1 MWVDIDVDTTPP
13 VTQLDSAGG
22 VLNLATSA
30 EVLAPSFGFHVTDSN
45 SLGTNVDTV
54 TCAWGPAATS
64 PAFRP
69 CGGSDGSDSFSP
81 GRLPARHRVYRLQ
94 LRGTDDFGRTTTA
107 SGVYDPIPCA
117 LTVRRPARISALL
130 SSGIATHVN
139 CDTTRHAAVAV
150 FAFMV
155 NGDRS
160 ASPRG
165 AVAENPILGIYRI
178 SGATNTFTA
187 SRRLRLS
194 GAARSALRHARSVG
208 LVVAAGAPDKVS
220 TGFAD
225 DSLSYQSFV
234 LHG

>member
-1 MWVDIDVDTTPP
+1 MDIDIDTTPP

-22 VLNLATSA
+22 VLNLATNG
-30 EVLAPSFGFHVTDSN
+30 EVLVPSFDFHVTDSN
-45 SLGTNVDTV
+45 SLGTNVDTAN
-54 TCAWGPAATS
+54 CAWGPAATS
-64 PAFRP
+64 PAFHP
-69 CGGSDGSDSFSP
+69 CRGSDVSGSFKP
-81 GRLPARHRVYRLQ
+81 GRLPARHRIYRLQ
-94 LRGTDDFGRTTTA
+94 IRGTDDFGRTTTA

-117 LTVRRPARISALL
+117 LSVRRPARISALL

-139 CDTTRHAAVAV
+139 CDTTKHAAVAV

-160 ASPRG
+160 ATPRG
-165 AVAENPILGIYRI
+165 AVAENPILGIYRV
-178 SGATNTFTA
+178 SGATTTFTA
-187 SRRLRLS
+187 SRRLRLF
-194 GAARSALRHARSVG
+194 GAARSALRHAHSLG
-208 LVVAAGAPDKVS
+208 LVFAAGAPDKVS